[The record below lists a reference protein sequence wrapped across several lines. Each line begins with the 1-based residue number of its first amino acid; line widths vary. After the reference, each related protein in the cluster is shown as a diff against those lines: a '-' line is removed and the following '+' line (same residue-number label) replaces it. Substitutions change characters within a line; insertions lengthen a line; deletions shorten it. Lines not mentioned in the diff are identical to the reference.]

1 LNLPKS
7 RNVEKILKMNLTEG
21 ENSDSQPK
29 QLSSTETE
37 TTPNQTSDEDSQ
49 SNGEFGDEGKKPGK
63 QIQIFASGLVFWEV
77 ELVLSPVE

>member
-1 LNLPKS
+1 
-7 RNVEKILKMNLTEG
+7 MNLTEG

-49 SNGEFGDEGKKPGK
+49 SNGEFGDEGKKPGQAESNFRK
-63 QIQIFASGLVFWEV
+63 WTCLFGSRAC
-77 ELVLSPVE
+77 LSPVE